1 MKLQVPCSQVSPS
14 LDRQQMIRLRGGGDF
29 HNPSESVT
37 LGTTVLSYTGAQV
50 PQCPGPRGLRK
61 EQSRISAD
69 DLRSDSAL
77 LATGTSTG
85 CSLGQVLTKGQA
97 GSLWWLMVPA
107 LLEHK
112 GACRKGTGDSSLG
125 KSMSIILAAAWAR

>member
-1 MKLQVPCSQVSPS
+1 
-14 LDRQQMIRLRGGGDF
+14 MIRLRGGGEV
-29 HNPSESVT
+29 HNSSESVT
-37 LGTTVLSYTGAQV
+37 PGTTILSYTGARA
-50 PQCPGPRGLRK
+50 PQRPGPRCLRK

-85 CSLGQVLTKGQA
+85 CSLGRVLIKGQA
-97 GSLWWLMVPA
+97 GSLLWLMVPA

-112 GACRKGTGDSSLG
+112 GACRRGTGDSSLG
-125 KSMSIILAAAWAR
+125 KSLSIIPAAAWAR